1 MSQDQIYSAL
11 TKMGLIVAGQRPRL
25 VPLTGGISS
34 EVYRLDLDRG
44 PVCVK
49 RALAKLKVEQDWYA
63 PVERSAFEVA
73 WIETVS
79 KIAPGSVPEVIGH
92 DPDAL
97 MFVMAF
103 LEPDQYPVWKE
114 QLRSGV
120 IDPQTAAGLGA
131 LMARLHAAT
140 AGQEAIEARFDG
152 SAELFFALR
161 IEPYLLAT
169 AAAQPSVA
177 AQIQQIAKTTQ
188 ATTLALVHG
197 DFSPKNILIG
207 PNGPVILD
215 SETANWGDPAFD
227 LAFCLNHLLLKCVWH
242 PEWTE
247 AYLQCFDALAAA
259 YLKDVNW
266 EPRETLEARAAVLL
280 SAFLLARIDGKSSA
294 EYITKDNDKDFV
306 RAIAMQFLVDLP
318 VRLDVMRATWLSKM
332 KEKLDEGR

>member
-1 MSQDQIYSAL
+1 
-11 TKMGLIVAGQRPRL
+11 MGLIAAGQQPRL
-25 VPLTGGISS
+25 VPLTGGVSS
-34 EVYRLDLDRG
+34 EIYRLDLDSG

-49 RALAKLKVEQDWYA
+49 RALAKLKVEKDWYA
-63 PVERSAFEVA
+63 PVERNAFEVA
-73 WIETVS
+73 WIEIAS
-79 KIAPGSVPEVIGH
+79 EIAPGAAPEIIGH

-103 LEPDQYPVWKE
+103 LEPEQYPVWKE
-114 QLRSGV
+114 QLHSGV
-120 IDPQTAAGLGA
+120 IDLHTAESLGV

-140 AGQEAIEARFDG
+140 AGQGAVQARFDG

-177 AQIQQIAKTTQ
+177 TQIQQIAKTTQ
-188 ATTLALVHG
+188 ATSLALVHG

-215 SETANWGDPAFD
+215 SETANYGDPAFD

-247 AYLQCFDALAAA
+247 SYLQCFDALAAA
-259 YLKDVNW
+259 YLHGVTW
-266 EPRETLEARAAVLL
+266 EPPKTLEARAAALL
-280 SAFLLARIDGKSSA
+280 SAFLLARIDGKSPA
-294 EYITKDNDKDFV
+294 EYITEDNDKNFV
-306 RAIAMQFLVDLP
+306 RAIAMQFLADLP
-318 VRLDVMRATWLSKM
+318 VSLGAIRTTWQSKM
-332 KEKLDEGR
+332 KEKLDEDS